1 MYFEQ
6 EIYIKKNGQRSGE
19 KVQKQNT
26 KFPFAVQT
34 SKEQE
39 QVTSLICFFWIFFY
53 FYRFPSE
60 IFLFV
65 ETNLKKTRC
74 LETVIMESARVF
86 HSENIE

>member
-1 MYFEQ
+1 MV
-6 EIYIKKNGQRSGE
+6 KGRE
-19 KVQKQNT
+19 KRYRNRT
-26 KFPFAVQT
+26 LSPFAVQT
-34 SKEQE
+34 SEQQE